1 MGAIKHPRGEH
12 PFHLQPSVPPPGTGA
27 PRAKKLF
34 QPLHFGLGE
43 EAEQQPLCY
52 AKFPTEAMLGL
63 ALRVPSG
70 MPEPPTIISSKGRN
84 LPGYSAPANNEPAA
98 RRGWCQ
104 LWGRTVL
111 SLLPPQLCSPH
122 APVCLLFAFLPSKPP
137 RRGRGRRWGL
147 QPALTQ
153 LVVAPVG
160 AAAETQPSGTS
171 PGVGARGATP
181 QQGCPVLLTGSPP
194 SPCPL
199 PLGKGREAA
208 VGFLGC
214 QQTRR
219 VLQAHGK
226 RVGKDT
232 GPR

>member
-34 QPLHFGLGE
+34 QPQHFGLSE

-63 ALRVPSG
+63 ALRVPPG

-153 LVVAPVG
+153 LVAAPVG
-160 AAAETQPSGTS
+160 AAAETQPLGTS

-181 QQGCPVLLTGSPP
+181 QQGCPALLTGVTPP
-194 SPCPL
+194 SL
-199 PLGKGREAA
+199 
-208 VGFLGC
+208 FLS
-214 QQTRR
+214 R
-219 VLQAHGK
+219 
-226 RVGKDT
+226 
-232 GPR
+232 